1 MNVYNV
7 VRCIIDAKGEEDVGR
22 TSIQKLVY
30 LAQNA
35 MPTVIEQSTYQPH
48 YYGPFSSE
56 VGLVLEKLVS
66 YSFIAESK
74 IHGKLYAGYRYE
86 LTSTGKEIIEKVKQE
101 DKDAYNQL
109 KEFVDVCR
117 KFCSLKATPL
127 SFASKVLYMVKA
139 RENEKKPISFQEAV
153 DDAKDLGW
161 EITLDEVKNGTDLL
175 QELKLVR
182 VS

>member
-7 VRCIIDAKGEEDVGR
+7 VRCIIDAKGEEAVGR

-66 YSFIAESK
+66 YSFVAESK
-74 IHGKLYAGYRYE
+74 VHGKIYAGYRYE
-86 LTSTGKEIIEKVKQE
+86 LTSTGKEIMEKIKHE
-101 DKDAYNQL
+101 DGGTYNKI
-109 KEFVDVCR
+109 KEFVDVCG

-139 RENEKKPISFQEAV
+139 HENEKNPMTFQEAV
-153 DDAKDLGW
+153 DYARDLGW
-161 EITLDEVKNGTDLL
+161 GITLDEVKNGTNLL
-175 QELKLVR
+175 HELKLVR